1 MDFIEQETE
10 CSDLSD
16 GFTTHEQDNDDLESF
31 IDNQEYEVEVPP
43 FTNVERP
50 IDGDAQSRLYDR
62 ESVDGRDI
70 DNFDKGKFKAEKF
83 RKTLLCFSES
93 EESNLFFSAAIYG
106 IFYLNSQNR
115 PVPDFTIA
123 CNAINKEKI
132 EKLSDIKQ
140 DIMLDYTQFGFWEKC
155 FKLNEVLADHFGLFL
170 RFYEHRNKYR
180 YLLRK
185 MVDSKNK
192 IHSEVSSCAI
202 PQFDGYEYL
211 RHVLKTQEK
220 KNLRSIDIVYELKTL
235 VNPFAVTLL
244 PKSIWHFLLTL
255 LDERQR
261 LELIVPLNNVSILP
275 KLFFENRGENGKT
288 RKVLCWSG
296 QLFAGF

>member
-1 MDFIEQETE
+1 MDFIEQVVE
-10 CSDLSD
+10 CCDLSD
-16 GFTTHEQDNDDLESF
+16 GFTTDEQDNDDLESF
-31 IDNQEYEVEVPP
+31 IDNQEYEDEALPLA
-43 FTNVERP
+43 NVERP
-50 IDGDAQSRLYDR
+50 TDSDAQSRLYDR
-62 ESVDGRDI
+62 ESVDGRYI
-70 DNFDKGKFKAEKF
+70 DNFDKDKFKAEKF
-83 RKTLLCFSES
+83 RMTLLCFSES

-155 FKLNEVLADHFGLFL
+155 LKLNKFLADHFGLFL
-170 RFYEHRNKYR
+170 RFYERRNIYR

-192 IHSEVSSCAI
+192 MHSEVSSCTI